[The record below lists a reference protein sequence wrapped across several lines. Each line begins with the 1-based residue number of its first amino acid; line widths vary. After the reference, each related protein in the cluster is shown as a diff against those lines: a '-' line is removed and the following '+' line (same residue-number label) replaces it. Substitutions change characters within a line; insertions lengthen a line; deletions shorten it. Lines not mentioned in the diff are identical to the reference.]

1 MGWGG
6 GQERDRER
14 EGERDKARER
24 QRVMEKDKAREIEME
39 MDKER
44 ENFTILHFFFINT
57 VHTNLY
63 RSVFS
68 PNKNRTKLKKKCF
81 LSVLYEKRILIK
93 TLKHYKIKRQL
104 VGEFR
109 IFFQY

>member
-68 PNKNRTKLKKKCF
+68 PNKNRTKLKKNVFCPFFMKREF
-81 LSVLYEKRILIK
+81 LSKLLNIIK
-93 TLKHYKIKRQL
+93 
-104 VGEFR
+104 
-109 IFFQY
+109 

>member
-24 QRVMEKDKAREIEME
+24 QRVMEK
-39 MDKER
+39 DKER